1 MRFFRLTGGDSAGS
15 AFPVAAV
22 IGAAISKPPGGRACD
37 GGGTCGVPGLIA
49 VTRST
54 TGSVQN
60 IELISRG
67 EAEGGLAEADVV
79 YEAFYGEG
87 RFERLGAVDNL
98 RTVANL
104 FPAAAHLVV
113 RQDAGIASVAD
124 LRGRR
129 ISLGPTES
137 SNRAHGMR
145 VLAAFGLGNGDY
157 FAEPDDLGSAADR
170 LRDGAIDAMFVLAGY
185 PVPAIQDLARTTPL
199 DLLPLV
205 GPPISGLIR
214 RSPVFDVAEIP
225 IGTYPGVPGRRTV
238 AIGMQ
243 LVVSAAVSPA
253 LVEAITRA
261 LWNPRNRH
269 LFETGDADTHQIRPE
284 TALKGLNIPLH
295 QGAAAYYLKVDAFR
309 RGDET
314 NGSE

>member
-1 MRFFRLTGGDSAGS
+1 MRFLRLAGGDSAGS
-15 AFPVAAV
+15 AFPVASV

-37 GGGTCGVPGLIA
+37 AGGTCGVPGLIA

-54 TGSVQN
+54 SGSVQN
-60 IELISRG
+60 IELIARG
-67 EAEGGLAEADVV
+67 EADAGLVEADVA

-87 RFERLGAVDNL
+87 RFERTGAVDNL
-98 RTVANL
+98 RALANL

-113 RQDAGIASVAD
+113 RQDSGVATVAD

-129 ISLGPTES
+129 ISLGPADS

-170 LRDGAIDAMFVLAGY
+170 LRDGKIDAMFVLAGY
-185 PVPAIQDLARTTPL
+185 PVPAIQDLARSLPV

-205 GPPISGLIR
+205 GQPITALMR
-214 RSPVFDVAEIP
+214 QSPFFDAAEVP
-225 IGTYPGVPGRRTV
+225 VGTYPGVPSRRTV

-243 LVVSAAVSPA
+243 LVIGADVPPA
-253 LVEAITRA
+253 LVEAVTAA
-261 LWNPRNRH
+261 LWHPRNRH
-269 LFETGDADTHQIRPE
+269 LFETGDADTHLIRVQ
-284 TALKGLNIPLH
+284 TALDGVNIPLH
-295 QGAAAYYLKVDAFR
+295 QGAAAYYLKAGAFG
-309 RGDET
+309 RGDEN
-314 NGSE
+314 NGTE